1 MNAVTATT
9 ASPLEAAP
17 STALDEDCGGPRCSA
32 QSPSSLLT
40 ARYAPHRREP
50 LPCVPPHAT
59 TASPA
64 LRGSSP
70 ARRSDRRKVSATDGP
85 TYETEARSSAG
96 WLGGICGSAR
106 PGPCV
111 VAATRAP
118 GQNARHDGT
127 PPHHVRDGTALV
139 ACDARAN
146 ARAATRCGVFWGI
159 GAVTLNVD
167 TGLARRTEETQ
178 ATLNL
183 LTTLEHFVRSTRAAR
198 LQSPRRES
206 RPIGRPRREQR
217 WSRTITAAY
226 GFDVVVAT
234 PHCAISPTPALAGF
248 GMDEGDP
255 NQVPQR
261 GWQRSHPHVEVT
273 YS

>member
-1 MNAVTATT
+1 MLFAEPFFTPHGPICPPSPRAAAVRAPARDDGLTRSPWV
-9 ASPLEAAP
+9 ASRAP
-17 STALDEDCGGPRCSA
+17 FGSKESVRHGRSYVRDGGAVVRRLVGGYLRFR
-32 QSPSSLLT
+32 SSG
-40 ARYAPHRREP
+40 
-50 LPCVPPHAT
+50 
-59 TASPA
+59 S
-64 LRGSSP
+64 LRG
-70 ARRSDRRKVSATDGP
+70 
-85 TYETEARSSAG
+85 
-96 WLGGICGSAR
+96 CGDPRAR
-106 PGPCV
+106 P
-111 VAATRAP
+111 
-118 GQNARHDGT
+118 NARHDGT

-146 ARAATRCGVFWGI
+146 AQAATRCGVFWGI

-183 LTTLEHFVRSTRAAR
+183 LTTLEHFVRSTRAPR